1 MARIWRFLL
10 VCGLAG
16 TYARHSE
23 SLQSSSNQTLPISN
37 STYDYIVVGGGP
49 SGLIVSAR
57 LAETGKSVLVLE
69 RGAPS
74 LFSSGGNALTSWNH
88 TLTIFDVPALHM
100 SIAGRVSSPG
110 CTGDHVRCT
119 DVPKGAAAG
128 CLLGGGTA
136 INGMQFVR
144 PPTFDFDDKWPVGWR
159 WDDVKYAAARLYE
172 RNPGTLIPSV
182 DGKLYDNDVRDIVS
196 SFFAL
201 GGYTQVDTNEEPDR
215 KHKVWSYPA
224 LSTDQGFRAGPVRTY
239 LPLAEKLPNF
249 KLQLYTKVIRAVR
262 TGPSVT
268 GVEVESSTGQRSII
282 NLSKDGKVILAAG
295 AMSSPR
301 LLLNSGIG
309 PLNQIKI
316 VQNGTANVTL
326 PPREDWIDT
335 PVGFVRD
342 HTIVI
347 VTFDVPSGTHV
358 LNQTEFINPSEELRE
373 LYAHGSGPLAQA
385 WNRLMSYTTVTNDD
399 GHKTFIQTHVAGLVN
414 GTAQFLVATTHNST
428 STGTLGITADGN
440 TTWTK
445 NPYLNSASDRE
456 AMTKAL
462 DELLAASRLPGSPLS
477 YSPANATGASILQVA
492 LGQQDPNNMMIPG
505 QHMIG
510 TTIMGTDDGT
520 KNGSSVVDTDCK
532 VYGTGELR
540 MLIIR
545 VRTDMLTDN
554 LFVVDAGM
562 HADLPTGNTMAIVM
576 VAAEHAA
583 QKIIA
588 RDGASNST
596 HYP

>member
-10 VCGLAG
+10 VCSLAG
-16 TYARHSE
+16 AHAQENATP
-23 SLQSSSNQTLPISN
+23 QSSNNQTVPTLN

-49 SGLIVSAR
+49 SGLIVSER

-74 LFSSGGNALTSWNH
+74 LFSSGGNVLTPWNN
-88 TLTIFDVPALHM
+88 TLTYFDVPALHM
-100 SIAGRVSSPG
+100 FLGMPG
-110 CTGDHVRCT
+110 IDARCT
-119 DVPKGAAAG
+119 DVPTGAAAG

-136 INGMQFVR
+136 INGMQFVH
-144 PPTFDFDDKWPVGWR
+144 PPTFDFDDKWPEGWR
-159 WDDVKYAAARLYE
+159 WDDVKHAAARLYE
-172 RNPGTLIPSV
+172 RNPGTLTPSAN
-182 DGKLYDNDVRDIVS
+182 GKLYDNDVRDVVS
-196 SFFAL
+196 KFFAL
-201 GGYTQVDTNEEPDR
+201 GGYTEVDTNEEPDR

-224 LSTDQGFRAGPVRTY
+224 LSTQQGFRAGPVRTY

-262 TGPSVT
+262 AGPLVT
-268 GVEVESSTGQRSII
+268 GIEVESATGQRSII
-282 NLSKDGKVILAAG
+282 NLNKGGKVILAAG

-301 LLLNSGIG
+301 LLFNTGIG
-309 PLNQIKI
+309 PLEQIEI
-316 VQNGTANVTL
+316 VHNGTTNVTL
-326 PPREDWIDT
+326 PPREEWVES

-347 VTFDVPSGTHV
+347 VTFNVPGGTDV
-358 LNQTEFINPSEELRE
+358 LNQTEFLDPSKELRE

-399 GHKTFIQTHVAGLVN
+399 GHKTFIQTHVTGLVN

-462 DELLAASRLPGSPLS
+462 DELLAISRLPGSPLS
-477 YSPANATGASILQVA
+477 YSAANATGASVLQVA
-492 LGQQDPNNMMIPG
+492 LSQQDPKNIMIPG

-520 KNGSSVVDTDCK
+520 KNGSSVIDTDCK
-532 VYGTGELR
+532 VYGTGEL
-540 MLIIR
+540 
-545 VRTDMLTDN
+545 
-554 LFVVDAGM
+554 
-562 HADLPTGNTMAIVM
+562 
-576 VAAEHAA
+576 
-583 QKIIA
+583 
-588 RDGASNST
+588 
-596 HYP
+596 